1 MKQRHAPGWKA
12 QPRRRLPM
20 RFLAF
25 LLILPLGAGLVA
37 GPAPGV
43 SADELDDALQGKKE
57 LQQQVDAQKAAIAKL
72 NAQQASLKAEIAQT
86 AAALKQVN
94 VDINA
99 IATRIQGLEVQIAE
113 VQRVYDGL
121 VLQLQVLSTQLVR
134 LKAEAIALAEALEAK
149 KEELAERIRA
159 AYAIER
165 TSILETF
172 LSGGSF
178 TDVIAEVDWH
188 LDVGEQDRAL
198 ARAIE
203 RDQAVLESLKGQVEI
218 TSRQTI
224 ELRDETAA
232 QKAELDARVADL
244 REAKRQLEIMKSETA
259 KALAAQRSA
268 YSKLASNKA
277 AADKALAQAEA
288 AQRRL
293 QSQIEELIRQRK
305 QYGNIPSQYNGTFI
319 WPMAGRV
326 TQEFGCTGFSWEP
339 PLGSCAH
346 FHKGIDIAAP
356 MYTPVKAA
364 GDGVVVFAGAN
375 PYDPVPKAWIVI
387 IAHSETLISWYAHL
401 DNAAKPPTVRAG
413 ESVKQGEVIGYNGM
427 TGRTT
432 GPHLHWMIERN
443 GNWVNPRLFV

>member
-1 MKQRHAPGWKA
+1 MKQRHAPGWKT

-25 LLILPLGAGLVA
+25 LLILPLGAGLIV

-159 AYAIER
+159 AYATER

-203 RDQAVLESLKGQVEI
+203 RDQAVLESLKGQVAI

-232 QKAELDARVADL
+232 QKAELD
-244 REAKRQLEIMKSETA
+244 
-259 KALAAQRSA
+259 
-268 YSKLASNKA
+268 SNKA

-305 QYGNIPSQYNGTFI
+305 QYGNIPSEYNGTFI

>member
-1 MKQRHAPGWKA
+1 MQRHAHGWA
-12 QPRRRLPM
+12 SGSPRRLPL

-25 LLILPLGAGLVA
+25 LLVVPLAAGLIA

-57 LQQQVDAQKAAIAKL
+57 LQQNIEAQKAEIEKL
-72 NAQQASLKAEIAQT
+72 HAAQASLKAEISQT

-94 VDINA
+94 ADLDA
-99 IATRIQGLEVQIAE
+99 IATRIKGLEVQIAE

-121 VLQLQVLSTQLVR
+121 VFQLRVLATQLVR
-134 LKAEAIALAEALEAK
+134 LKAEAQALAEALALK
-149 KEELAERIRA
+149 KEELAERIRI
-159 AYAIER
+159 AYSTNR

-172 LSGGSF
+172 LSGESF

-198 ARAIE
+198 ALAIE
-203 RDQAVLESLKGQVEI
+203 RDQATLDALKGQVLV
-218 TSRQTI
+218 TTRQTI

-244 REAKRQLEIMKSETA
+244 REAKRQLEVLKKETA
-259 KALAAQRSA
+259 RALSAQRSA
-268 YSKLASNKA
+268 YAKLDSNKA
-277 AADKALAQAEA
+277 AADKALKASEA

-293 QSQIEELIRQRK
+293 QAQIEELIRQRK
-305 QYGNIPSQYNGTFI
+305 QYGNIPSEYNGTFI
-319 WPMAGRV
+319 WPMAGRI

-356 MYTPVKAA
+356 MYAPVKAA

-375 PYDPVPKAWIVI
+375 PYDPAPKAWIVI

-401 DNAAKPPTVRAG
+401 DNATKPLTVRAG

-443 GNWVNPRLFV
+443 GSWVNPRLFV

>member
-1 MKQRHAPGWKA
+1 MQRHAPGWA
-12 QPRRRLPM
+12 SGSPRRLPL

-25 LLILPLGAGLVA
+25 LLVLPLAAGLVA

-43 SADELDDALQGKKE
+43 SADELDDAVKDKKE
-57 LQQQVDAQKAAIAKL
+57 LQQQIDAQRAQIEKLHAA
-72 NAQQASLKAEIAQT
+72 QASLKAEISQT

-94 VDINA
+94 ADLDA
-99 IATRIQGLEVQIAE
+99 IATRIKGLEVQIAE

-121 VLQLQVLSTQLVR
+121 VLQLKILATQLVR
-134 LKAEAIALAEALEAK
+134 LKAEAQAMAEALAVK
-149 KEELAERIRA
+149 KEELAERIRS
-159 AYAIER
+159 AYSTDR

-172 LSGGSF
+172 LSGESF

-203 RDQAVLESLKGQVEI
+203 RDQEVLDALKGQVLV
-218 TSRQTI
+218 TTRQTI

-244 REAKRQLEIMKSETA
+244 REAKRQLEVLKKETA
-259 KALAAQRSA
+259 RALSAQRSA
-268 YSKLASNKA
+268 YAQLDSNKA
-277 AADKALAQAEA
+277 AADRALKASEA

-293 QSQIEELIRQRK
+293 QAQIEELIRQRK

-319 WPMAGRV
+319 WPMAGKI

-401 DNAAKPPTVRAG
+401 DNATKPLTVRAG

-443 GNWVNPRLFV
+443 GSWVNPRLFV